1 MEPEPSQNRN
11 PEPET
16 RNSEP
21 ETRNPEPGARGP
33 AQPETRMVQEDVK
46 EPLVAEGYA
55 QLIKALGN
63 PALRDGDFHRCA
75 V

>member
-1 MEPEPSQNRN
+1 
-11 PEPET
+11 
-16 RNSEP
+16 
-21 ETRNPEPGARGP
+21 
-33 AQPETRMVQEDVK
+33 VK

-75 V
+75 VRLRIPGSHSESWAHTIGNHGLIRAKARIRP